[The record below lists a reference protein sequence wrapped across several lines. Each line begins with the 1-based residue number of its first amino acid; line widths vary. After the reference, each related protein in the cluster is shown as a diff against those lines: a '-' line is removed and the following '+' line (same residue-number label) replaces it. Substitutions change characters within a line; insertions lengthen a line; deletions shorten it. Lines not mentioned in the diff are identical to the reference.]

1 MGKNKKCKI
10 RDKRMKNLRVAA
22 GTVHEQTNSKDRK
35 DRKSHRIILHLTLS
49 LMGRQNRLRGR
60 KSYSALVILN
70 SKEDIPIEAKPQTR
84 I

>member
-1 MGKNKKCKI
+1 MEKNRKCKI
-10 RDKRMKNLRVAA
+10 RDKRMKNLRVAV
-22 GTVHEQTNSKDRK
+22 GTVHEQTNRKDRK
-35 DRKSHRIILHLTLS
+35 DRKSNRIILHLTLG

-60 KSYSALVILN
+60 KSYSTLDVLN